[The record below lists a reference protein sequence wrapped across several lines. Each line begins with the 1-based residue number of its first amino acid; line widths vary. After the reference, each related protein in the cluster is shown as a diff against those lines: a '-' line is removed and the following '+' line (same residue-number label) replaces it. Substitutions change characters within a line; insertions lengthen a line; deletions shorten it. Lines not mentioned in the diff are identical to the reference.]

1 MPKATKLALDPGVA
15 GSKAHVVQDIGQ
27 DSFKDSPNYA
37 EPREGRRHES
47 HQRALKAAGDA
58 SEQRA

>member
-1 MPKATKLALDPGVA
+1 MPKVTKLALDPGVA

-27 DSFKDSPNYA
+27 NSFKDSPTCA
-37 EPREGRRHES
+37 ETTEGRRHES
-47 HQRALKAAGDA
+47 QQRALKAAGDA